1 MVKVTKF
8 LTGSVMGT
16 SSLDV
21 SGILIYPNPSTNSI
35 HLKNGDRFVG
45 APYKLLDQLGK
56 TVASGSVI
64 KDSQKIDVS
73 DLPGGVYTL
82 ILQDHT
88 NQAVKVVIE

>member
-1 MVKVTKF
+1 
-8 LTGSVMGT
+8 
-16 SSLDV
+16 
-21 SGILIYPNPSTNSI
+21 
-35 HLKNGDRFVG
+35 VG

>member
-1 MVKVTKF
+1 
-8 LTGSVMGT
+8 
-16 SSLDV
+16 
-21 SGILIYPNPSTNSI
+21 
-35 HLKNGDRFVG
+35 
-45 APYKLLDQLGK
+45 LGK